1 MSLSKKAE
9 RLQRQE
15 QEWQKEK
22 EILEKQYSLQEDK
35 KSFSEQHRRKK
46 LTTSKKLITF
56 LFINCTVIE
65 LFVLYITIRSMILAE
80 TIMLSPDFTPLVTL
94 VGAIVSEVIGYAVY
108 AIKAAKE
115 NCANGITYMK
125 VQHELSAGPA
135 NTPKDEDIPEDD
147 ETPQG

>member
-115 NCANGITYMK
+115 NCANGITYMI
-125 VQHELSAGPA
+125 VLHGLAAGPV
-135 NTPKDEDIPEDD
+135 NTPQDENIPEDD

>member
-15 QEWQKEK
+15 QEWAKEK

-125 VQHELSAGPA
+125 VQHELSAGSA
-135 NTPKDEDIPEDD
+135 NTPQDEDIPKDD

>member
-1 MSLSKKAE
+1 MSLSKIAE

-125 VQHELSAGPA
+125 VQHELEAGPV
-135 NTPKDEDIPEDD
+135 NTPQDEDIPEDD

>member
-125 VQHELSAGPA
+125 VQHELTAGPV
-135 NTPKDEDIPEDD
+135 NTPQDEDIPKDD

>member
-46 LTTSKKLITF
+46 LTTSKKLIAF

-80 TIMLSPDFTPLVTL
+80 LL
-94 VGAIVSEVIGYAVY
+94 
-108 AIKAAKE
+108 
-115 NCANGITYMK
+115 
-125 VQHELSAGPA
+125 
-135 NTPKDEDIPEDD
+135 
-147 ETPQG
+147 